1 MKVGDLVKRKVQR
14 TFSSTLKGYNS
25 LAIIVGFDYDGDLRL
40 FYANPGDGWENRED
54 VDYISAWELIDESR

>member
-1 MKVGDLVKRKVQR
+1 MKVGDLVKRIRLAEWADLQ
-14 TFSSTLKGYNS
+14 GCNS

-40 FYANPGDGWENRED
+40 LYANPGDGWENRED